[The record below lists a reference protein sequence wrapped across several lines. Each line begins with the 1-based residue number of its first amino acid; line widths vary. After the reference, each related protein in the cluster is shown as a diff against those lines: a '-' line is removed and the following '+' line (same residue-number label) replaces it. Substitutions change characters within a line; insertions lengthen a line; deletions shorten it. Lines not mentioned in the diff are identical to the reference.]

1 MGNTESSSS
10 HCGPS
15 ALASLLLPRHQS
27 ADLVVKVE
35 DDPSEVTFL
44 TWLEEEDSARQSP
57 NEGNHDIVSVIG
69 NPTSSNHKIMKIPK
83 KDDKEQSSA
92 LFLVGAQLAHAIE
105 RIHQL
110 ERLRKADQELVRSL
124 NVKLKHL
131 LRVQA
136 EYFALQKQC
145 GSKEEDEKEEE
156 E

>member
-44 TWLEEEDSARQSP
+44 TWLEEEDSSRLSP
-57 NEGNHDIVSVIG
+57 NEGNDDNVVVIRHS
-69 NPTSSNHKIMKIPK
+69 TSSNHKLLKIPK
-83 KDDKEQSSA
+83 KGDKEQSSA
-92 LFLVGAQLAHAIE
+92 RLSVRAQLAQATE

-145 GSKEEDEKEEE
+145 EIGRAHV
-156 E
+156 